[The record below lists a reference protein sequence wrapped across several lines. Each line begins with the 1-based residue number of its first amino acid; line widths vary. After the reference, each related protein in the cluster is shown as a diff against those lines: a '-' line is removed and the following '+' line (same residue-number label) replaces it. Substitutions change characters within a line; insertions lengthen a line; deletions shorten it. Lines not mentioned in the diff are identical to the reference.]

1 MARRDRYPSSVPVA
15 TLARRIVG
23 LPLTVYYGLDHL
35 IRELMKFG
43 VVGSVAFLVDTAVN
57 NGLRQTSLLDDKP
70 LTAKIASATIATVVA
85 FAGNRYWTFRHRN
98 DPGLA
103 RGFGLF
109 AFLNLVGIV
118 IAIACL
124 GLSHYVLGFDSL
136 LADNISGNVIGTGL
150 GTLFRFWSYRKWVF
164 TDTPAATPAA
174 TQAPLEV
181 PKPATAR
188 IAGSARIPGQAAA
201 LPVEAS
207 PHP

>member
-1 MARRDRYPSSVPVA
+1 MPVA
-15 TLARRIVG
+15 TLARRTVRI
-23 LPLTVYYGLDHL
+23 PLTVYYGLDHL

-164 TDTPAATPAA
+164 TDTPAAT
-174 TQAPLEV
+174 QAPPEF

-188 IAGSARIPGQAAA
+188 ATGSVRIPGQAAA

>member
-1 MARRDRYPSSVPVA
+1 MR
-15 TLARRIVG
+15 
-23 LPLTVYYGLDHL
+23 LPLTVYYGLDRL

-70 LTAKIASATIATVVA
+70 LTAKIASATIATIVA

-118 IAIACL
+118 IAIGCL

-164 TDTPAATPAA
+164 TDTPAAT
-174 TQAPLEV
+174 QALPEF
-181 PKPATAR
+181 PMPATAR
-188 IAGSARIPGQAAA
+188 SAAPIRIPGQSA
-201 LPVEAS
+201 LPAEAS